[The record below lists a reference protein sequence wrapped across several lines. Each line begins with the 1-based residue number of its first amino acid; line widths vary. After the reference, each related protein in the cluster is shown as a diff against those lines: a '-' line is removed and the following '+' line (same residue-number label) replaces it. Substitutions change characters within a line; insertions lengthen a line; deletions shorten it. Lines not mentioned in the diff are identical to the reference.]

1 MVSNPGYYSQMA
13 TAGSLTQI
21 EDGVD
26 NPHTGLI
33 KALSLGVA
41 GNYVI
46 SGFDASSVT
55 ATTVTIA
62 AGVVLRDGE
71 RVEISGSGITLS
83 ATYTT
88 GYHLL
93 VARSSALA
101 VINPTAADKVPAF
114 TAGDVPIAILAHTGS
129 NPMRIQYFGTGKTKN
144 SLSLAYSNSG
154 TYTEMSKVTA
164 ASGGTTVEVA
174 TAGGD
179 FTIDN
184 TDADKKII
192 MRLGSDDA
200 NTDFEVRNN
209 SDAVK
214 FGVDGAGTTT
224 IAGTVNLGSVVNA
237 GTDTDKFLVLD
248 SGGNVDF
255 RTGTEVVSDI
265 GALTAEADTL
275 HSVTVRGS
283 STTNDVTVGS
293 LSSGAYILG
302 DASVE
307 AGPTMGVNDLYY
319 FINAASVVL
328 PTAASCAQRLLFL
341 KNIYSSACTI
351 TLTGSEVFDG
361 IPSASTGINPNP
373 DQRVVAA
380 SPAQTLTL
388 EVGESVILVGMT
400 DTVSP
405 LITGYYVLSLD
416 TQTGISNVVE
426 DTSPQLGGNLDVNGN
441 SIVST
446 SNGDINITPDGS
458 GKIVL
463 DGLNWPTAD
472 GSADQ
477 VLKTDGAGQLSFV
490 AQSGGDVVDDTTPQL
505 GGDLDTNSNDI
516 TGDFALT
523 GAVQMKKAVISTGNV
538 SPAASAADSGKYF
551 YRASSETS
559 NFTLPADSY
568 VGEQYV
574 LINNS
579 GSSITIASTGGDTIV
594 GSTSVPDES
603 AVTIIAVA
611 ANTWFVVG

>member
-1 MVSNPGYYSQMA
+1 MVSNPGYFSQMS
-13 TAGSLTQI
+13 TLGSLTQI

-46 SGFDASSVT
+46 SGFDATSVT
-55 ATTVTIA
+55 ATSATIA
-62 AGVVLRDGE
+62 AGVVFRDGE
-71 RVEISGSGITLS
+71 TVAISGSGVSLS

-101 VINPTAADKVPAF
+101 VINPAAADKVPAF
-114 TAGDVPIAILAHTGS
+114 TAGDVPIAVLAHTGS
-129 NPMRIQYFGTGKTKN
+129 NPMQIQYFGTGKTKN

-184 TDADKKII
+184 TDADKKIV

-224 IAGTVNLGSVVNA
+224 ITGTVNLGSVVNA

-275 HSVTVRGS
+275 NSVTGRGS

-302 DASVE
+302 DASIE
-307 AGPTMGVNDLYY
+307 AGPTMGVSDLYY
-319 FINAASVVL
+319 FINAGSIVL
-328 PTAASCAQRLLFL
+328 PSAASCAQRLLFL
-341 KNIYSSACTI
+341 KNIHSSACTI

-361 IPSASTGINPNP
+361 IASAATGINPNP

-380 SPAQTLTL
+380 SPAQALTL

-405 LITGYYVLSLD
+405 LKTGYYVLSLD
-416 TQTGISNVVE
+416 TQTGIANVVE
-426 DTSPQLGGNLDVNGN
+426 DTSPQLGGMLDVNGN
-441 SIVST
+441 AL
-446 SNGDINITPDGS
+446 GDGTLELLKFS
-458 GKIVL
+458 E
-463 DGLNWPTAD
+463 T
-472 GSADQ
+472 GSA
-477 VLKTDGAGQLSFV
+477 VNEFTIAN
-490 AQSGGDVVDDTTPQL
+490 A
-505 GGDLDTNSNDI
+505 
-516 TGDFALT
+516 A
-523 GAVQMKKAVISTGNV
+523 TGNA
-538 SPAASAADSGKYF
+538 PKLSA
-551 YRASSETS
+551 
-559 NFTLPADSY
+559 
-568 VGEQYV
+568 
-574 LINNS
+574 
-579 GSSITIASTGGDTIV
+579 TGGDTNV
-594 GSTSVPDES
+594 GIEIETKGTGDITLDGDVVVETGHNFRSTRLDTVSL
-603 AVTIIAVA
+603 T
-611 ANTWFVVG
+611 ANTTLTEATHAGKYIFVTGSSIVITIPDNQGAGVHFTILSNDANGFTLRTGSDSSSGDNMNGAQTDITVSARNGVTCISDGSDYVVLGA